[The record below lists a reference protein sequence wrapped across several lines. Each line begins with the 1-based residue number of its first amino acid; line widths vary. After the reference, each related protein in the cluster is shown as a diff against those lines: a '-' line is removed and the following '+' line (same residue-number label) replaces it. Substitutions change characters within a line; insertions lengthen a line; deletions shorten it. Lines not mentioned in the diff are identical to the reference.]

1 MSLFKFLNMWTVA
14 LVTVSMSFANSC
26 VCVSSGQCHW
36 IDGSPHGSCFSVSLA
51 ADILKF
57 TCLGAECVRVSG
69 NLLKLCLGTQLSYLE
84 TLSGFAL
91 GFLGGSGPRVPR
103 YCGKTCLRGQQP
115 VNPRVFQPA
124 WREWAVPSWVRAP
137 GRVPLILSVILPL
150 PGAVSSCGAGLCFGQ
165 RPPLCLLVL

>member
-1 MSLFKFLNMWTVA
+1 MWAVA
-14 LVTVSMSFANSC
+14 LVTVSMSFANSH
-26 VCVSSGQCHW
+26 VFVGSGQFHW

-57 TCLGAECVRVSG
+57 TCLGAECFRVSG

-84 TLSGFAL
+84 ILSGVTLSGFAL
-91 GFLGGSGPRVPR
+91 GFLGGSGPNVPH
-103 YCGKTCLRGQQP
+103 YCGKTFLRGQQP
-115 VNPRVFQPA
+115 MNPRVFQPA

-137 GRVPLILSVILPL
+137 GRFPLILSVILPL

-165 RPPLCLLVL
+165 CPPLCLLVL